1 MKWSK
6 RPLGE
11 TDAPDVG
18 KTAREPEPEQAW
30 KLLDH
35 IDGWIR
41 HSDSKAGV
49 TLAFVGVLAT
59 MLFNL
64 VKNFAHRTVLFDV
77 LVVLAALFI
86 VMAAA
91 YCAWTLTP
99 RTDDAESDPESVNRL
114 FFGSIA
120 SGFRGKRP
128 QYRDALTSLVADPA
142 ELTRELADQIHAN
155 ARIATVKAKAAKR
168 AIRSALAA
176 GATVAVLAT
185 IVGISSL

>member
-1 MKWSK
+1 MKWARRS
-6 RPLGE
+6 LGE
-11 TDAPDVG
+11 TDTPDVF
-18 KTAREPEPEQAW
+18 KAVREPEPEQAW

-64 VKNFAHRTVLFDV
+64 VKDFEHRTFLFDM
-77 LVVLAALFI
+77 LVVLAALFM
-86 VMAAA
+86 VLAAA
-91 YCAWTLTP
+91 FCAWTLTP
-99 RTDDAESDPESVNRL
+99 RTDDAEADPESINRL
-114 FFGSIA
+114 YFGSIA
-120 SGFRGKRP
+120 SDFSGNRP
-128 QYRDALTSLVADPA
+128 RYRDTLTSLVADPA

-155 ARIATVKAKAAKR
+155 ARIATVKSRAAKR

-176 GATVAVLAT
+176 GAMIAALAT